1 MNRFLDHDFFFNF
14 ISGIEFIFELLQIKL
29 AYRINENL
37 IIFGKPLGAATTKK
51 LLAKLTNWM
60 QDIFSFSF
68 QLNNLLSELN
78 KNISDGWK
86 YNIIEIGMTHKIT
99 FSIYDVWPS

>member
-1 MNRFLDHDFFFNF
+1 MGHAKTIESRTFMNRFLDHDFFFNF
-14 ISGIEFIFELLQIKL
+14 ISGVVFVLEILQIIS
-29 AYRINENL
+29 ANWINENL

-68 QLNNLLSELN
+68 QLNNLLLESN
-78 KNISDGWK
+78 KTILDG
-86 YNIIEIGMTHKIT
+86 
-99 FSIYDVWPS
+99 